1 MEMTAVRKEPLSVK
15 VTGRKENDMVRLAV
29 VGFGRIGKACAEA
42 LLESKDLAL
51 AGIVRRLDRLAQ
63 ALPDAFS
70 KIPIVPH
77 TVQVHHVE
85 GALLCVPMA
94 QVLETAHDCL
104 QHGIPIIE
112 SSVLHGEAFHAHRDA
127 IHRLA
132 IRHDVPAIVGAG
144 WDPGAL
150 SIVRSLFA
158 LLAPEGAVETTHR
171 VAGSLH
177 HTAMARQVVGVK
189 EALCTE
195 QLAANGTSQRYVY
208 VELEEG
214 VDADRVADAIRADP
228 LFLGEETLVFP
239 VDSVAA
245 LEQEGRGIVLERRG
259 AGRSGHQRLL
269 FEARFDESL
278 LTARMMLAAA
288 RALAG
293 LSPGAHSFLDL
304 PLSALWGERDRR
316 NAERAWV

>member
-1 MEMTAVRKEPLSVK
+1 MKVK
-15 VTGRKENDMVRLAV
+15 GQKGNDTIRLGV
-29 VGFGRIGKACAEA
+29 VGFGRVGKACAEA
-42 LLESKDLAL
+42 LIESKDLVL
-51 AGIVRRLDRLAQ
+51 AAIVRRLDSLAQ
-63 ALPDAFS
+63 GLPDAFS
-70 KIPIVPH
+70 KIPLVSHAAQIQ
-77 TVQVHHVE
+77 QVD

-94 QVLETAHDCL
+94 QVLDTAHDCL

-127 IHRLA
+127 LHRLA
-132 IRHDVPAIVGAG
+132 IRYDVPAIVGAG

-158 LLAPEGAVETTHR
+158 LLAPEGEIETRHR
-171 VAGSLH
+171 VAASLH

-195 QLAANGTSQRYVY
+195 QCAADGTRQRYVY
-208 VELEEG
+208 VELEKG
-214 VDADRVADAIRADP
+214 VDAERVATAIRADP

-239 VDSVAA
+239 VENVAA

-259 AGRSGHQRLL
+259 APGRAGPQRLL
-269 FEARFDESL
+269 FEARFDESV

-288 RALAG
+288 RALPG
-293 LSPGAHSFLDL
+293 LSPGAHSLLDL
-304 PLSALWGERDRR
+304 PVNALWGEQRPK
-316 NAERAWV
+316 AERAWL